1 MSVLLKFGARL
12 AGVLTMAGALAG
24 AGSAQTA
31 APKPAP
37 APAAPATA
45 KPAPKPAPVPA
56 APAMAKPAPKPAPV
70 PAAPAVAAPGKGTVD
85 RYVGTIAPSLA
96 GIAGETVT
104 VDLMRWSADA
114 DRDTLVAT
122 LKDKGDKDFAAALAA
137 APSLGYIWRSG
148 SGFGSFVRYATKW
161 KAADSEHVVL
171 ITDSDL
177 VNWGTNPGTAP
188 AAARY
193 PYAVIE
199 FALTAT
205 APAGKTSHAGKVVAD
220 ADAKTVRLE
229 DFKTAP
235 VAIRGVKHIKG
246 GA

>member
-1 MSVLLKFGARL
+1 MSVMFTFGVRV
-12 AGVLTMAGALAG
+12 AGVLALSSALALTV
-24 AGSAQTA
+24 SAQTGGQ
-31 APKPAP
+31 KPP
-37 APAAPATA
+37 APATA
-45 KPAPKPAPVPA
+45 KPAAPRAA
-56 APAMAKPAPKPAPV
+56 AP
-70 PAAPAVAAPGKGTVD
+70 APAVAAPGKGTAD
-85 RYVGTIAPSLA
+85 RYVATVAPSLA

-104 VDLMRWSADA
+104 VDLIRWSADA
-114 DRDTLVAT
+114 DRDKLVVL

-161 KAADSEHVVL
+161 KAADGEHVVL

-177 VNWGTNPGTAP
+177 ANWGTKPGATAAP
-188 AAARY
+188 AAR

-199 FALTAT
+199 LTLAAA
-205 APAGKTSHAGKVVAD
+205 APAGKTSHTGKVVAD
-220 ADAKTVRLE
+220 TDAKTIRLE

-235 VAIRGVKHIKG
+235 VALRGVKHIKG

>member
-1 MSVLLKFGARL
+1 MSMTLKFGVRV
-12 AGVLTMAGALAG
+12 AGVLALSGALALTV
-24 AGSAQTA
+24 SAQTA
-31 APKPAP
+31 GQKPP
-37 APAAPATA
+37 APATA
-45 KPAPKPAPVPA
+45 KPAAKAA
-56 APAMAKPAPKPAPV
+56 AP
-70 PAAPAVAAPGKGTVD
+70 APAVAAPGKGTAD
-85 RYVGTIAPSLA
+85 RYVGTVAPSLA

-104 VDLMRWSADA
+104 VDLIRWSADA
-114 DRDTLVAT
+114 DRDKLVTT

-161 KAADSEHVVL
+161 KAADGEHVVL

-177 VNWGTNPGTAP
+177 ANWGTKPGAAAAP
-188 AAARY
+188 ARY

-199 FALTAT
+199 LTLAAA

-235 VAIRGVKHIKG
+235 VALRGVKHIKG

>member
-1 MSVLLKFGARL
+1 MSVTLTFGVRM
-12 AGVLTMAGALAG
+12 AGVFALSGALALTV
-24 AGSAQTA
+24 SAQTGGQ
-31 APKPAP
+31 KPP
-37 APAAPATA
+37 APATA
-45 KPAPKPAPVPA
+45 KPAPRA
-56 APAMAKPAPKPAPV
+56 
-70 PAAPAVAAPGKGTVD
+70 AAPAVAAPGKGTAD
-85 RYVGTIAPSLA
+85 RYVGTAAPSLA

-104 VDLMRWSADA
+104 VDLIRWSADA
-114 DRDTLVAT
+114 DRNTLVAL

-148 SGFGSFVRYATKW
+148 SGFGSFVRYATKF
-161 KAADSEHVVL
+161 KAADGEHVVL

-177 VNWGTNPGTAP
+177 VNWGTKPGTAATP
-188 AAARY
+188 AKY

-199 FALTAT
+199 LTLAAA
-205 APAGKTSHAGKVVAD
+205 APAGKTSPAGKVVAD
-220 ADAKTVRLE
+220 ADAKSVRLE

>member
-1 MSVLLKFGARL
+1 MSMTLKFGVRV
-12 AGVLTMAGALAG
+12 AGVLALSGALALTV
-24 AGSAQTA
+24 SAQTA
-31 APKPAP
+31 GQKPP
-37 APAAPATA
+37 APATA
-45 KPAPKPAPVPA
+45 KPAAKAA
-56 APAMAKPAPKPAPV
+56 AP
-70 PAAPAVAAPGKGTVD
+70 APAVAAPGKGTAD
-85 RYVGTIAPSLA
+85 RYVGTVAPSLA

-104 VDLMRWSADA
+104 VDLIRWSADA
-114 DRDTLVAT
+114 DRDKLVTT

-161 KAADSEHVVL
+161 KAADGEHVVL

-177 VNWGTNPGTAP
+177 ANWGTKPGAAAAP
-188 AAARY
+188 ARY

-199 FALTAT
+199 LTLAAA
-205 APAGKTSHAGKVVAD
+205 APAGKTSHAGKVVTD

-235 VAIRGVKHIKG
+235 VALRGVKHIKG

>member
-1 MSVLLKFGARL
+1 MSMTLKFGVRV
-12 AGVLTMAGALAG
+12 AGVLALSSALALTV
-24 AGSAQTA
+24 SAQTA
-31 APKPAP
+31 GQKPP
-37 APAAPATA
+37 APATA
-45 KPAPKPAPVPA
+45 KPAAKAA
-56 APAMAKPAPKPAPV
+56 AP
-70 PAAPAVAAPGKGTVD
+70 APAVAAPGKGTAD
-85 RYVGTIAPSLA
+85 RYVGTVAPSLA

-104 VDLMRWSADA
+104 VDLIRWSADA
-114 DRDTLVAT
+114 DRDKLVTT

-161 KAADSEHVVL
+161 KAADGEHVVL

-177 VNWGTNPGTAP
+177 ANWGTKPGAAAAP
-188 AAARY
+188 ARY

-199 FALTAT
+199 LTLAAA

-235 VAIRGVKHIKG
+235 VALRGVKHIKG

>member
-1 MSVLLKFGARL
+1 MSVMLKFGVRL
-12 AGVLTMAGALAG
+12 AGVLAMAGALAG

-45 KPAPKPAPVPA
+45 KPAPKPVPA
-56 APAMAKPAPKPAPV
+56 PATPATAKPAPKPAA
-70 PAAPAVAAPGKGTVD
+70 AAPTVAPPGKGTVD

-104 VDLMRWSADA
+104 VDLIRWSADA

-161 KAADSEHVVL
+161 KAPDGEHVVL
-171 ITDSDL
+171 ITDADL
-177 VNWGTNPGTAP
+177 ANWVTKPGTAP

-199 FALTAT
+199 LTLA
-205 APAGKTSHAGKVVAD
+205 AAGPAGKTSHTGKVIAD
-220 ADAKTVRLE
+220 AGAKTVRLE

>member
-1 MSVLLKFGARL
+1 MSMTLKFGVRV
-12 AGVLTMAGALAG
+12 AGVLALSGALALTV
-24 AGSAQTA
+24 SAQTA
-31 APKPAP
+31 GQKPP
-37 APAAPATA
+37 APATA
-45 KPAPKPAPVPA
+45 KPAAKAA
-56 APAMAKPAPKPAPV
+56 AP
-70 PAAPAVAAPGKGTVD
+70 APAVAAPGKGTAD
-85 RYVGTIAPSLA
+85 RYVGTVAPSLA

-104 VDLMRWSADA
+104 VDLIRWSADA
-114 DRDTLVAT
+114 DRDKLVTT

-161 KAADSEHVVL
+161 KAADGEHVVL

-177 VNWGTNPGTAP
+177 ANWGTKPGAAAAP
-188 AAARY
+188 ARY

-199 FALTAT
+199 LTLAAA

>member
-1 MSVLLKFGARL
+1 MSMTLKFGVRV
-12 AGVLTMAGALAG
+12 AGVLALSGALALTV
-24 AGSAQTA
+24 SAQTA
-31 APKPAP
+31 GQKPP
-37 APAAPATA
+37 APATA
-45 KPAPKPAPVPA
+45 KPAAKAA
-56 APAMAKPAPKPAPV
+56 AP
-70 PAAPAVAAPGKGTVD
+70 APAVAAPGKGTAD
-85 RYVGTIAPSLA
+85 RYVGTVAPSLA

-104 VDLMRWSADA
+104 VDLIRWSADA
-114 DRDTLVAT
+114 DRDKLVAT

-161 KAADSEHVVL
+161 KAADGEHVVL

-177 VNWGTNPGTAP
+177 ANWGTKPGAAAAP
-188 AAARY
+188 ARY

-199 FALTAT
+199 LTLAAA

-235 VAIRGVKHIKG
+235 VALRGVKHIKG

>member
-1 MSVLLKFGARL
+1 MSVTLKFGVRL
-12 AGVLTMAGALAG
+12 AGVLAMASALAV

-37 APAAPATA
+37 KPAVPATA
-45 KPAPKPAPVPA
+45 APAPKPA
-56 APAMAKPAPKPAPV
+56 
-70 PAAPAVAAPGKGTVD
+70 AAPAVAPPGKGTAD
-85 RYVGTIAPSLA
+85 RYVGTVAPSLA

-104 VDLMRWSADA
+104 VDLIRWSADA
-114 DRDTLVAT
+114 DRDKLVAT

-148 SGFGSFVRYATKW
+148 SGFGSFVRYATKF
-161 KAADSEHVVL
+161 KAADGEHVVL

-177 VNWGTNPGTAP
+177 VNWATKPGTA
-188 AAARY
+188 AAAAKY

-199 FALTAT
+199 LTLAAA

>member
-1 MSVLLKFGARL
+1 MSMTLKFGIRV
-12 AGVLTMAGALAG
+12 AGVLALSGALALT
-24 AGSAQTA
+24 GSAQTA
-31 APKPAP
+31 GQKPP
-37 APAAPATA
+37 APATA
-45 KPAPKPAPVPA
+45 KPAAKAA
-56 APAMAKPAPKPAPV
+56 APT
-70 PAAPAVAAPGKGTVD
+70 PAVAAPGKGTAD
-85 RYVGTIAPSLA
+85 RYVGTVAPSLA

-104 VDLMRWSADA
+104 VDLIRWSADA
-114 DRDTLVAT
+114 DRDKLVAT

-161 KAADSEHVVL
+161 KAADGEHVVL

-177 VNWGTNPGTAP
+177 TNWGTKPGAAAAP
-188 AAARY
+188 AKY

-199 FALTAT
+199 LTLAAA

-235 VAIRGVKHIKG
+235 VALRGVKHIKG